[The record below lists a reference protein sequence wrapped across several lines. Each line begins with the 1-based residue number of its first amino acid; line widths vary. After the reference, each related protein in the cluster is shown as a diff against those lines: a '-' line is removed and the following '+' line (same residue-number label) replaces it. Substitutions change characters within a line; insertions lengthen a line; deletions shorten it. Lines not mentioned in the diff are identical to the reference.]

1 MNKVLSLAKQY
12 PLVTITLAVAALAG
26 ILTALLPRAA
36 GPQSGFGRY
45 AIPPLGNLVHWLIA
59 AWAAYI
65 VIRAGIDMIK
75 TLRSGSFGVDIL
87 AITAIT
93 ASILVGEFWAALVIL
108 LMLTGGE
115 ALEEYADGRAKQ
127 AMTSLVSSAPKEAHL
142 QAADGSISE
151 VPVEQVQVGDE
162 VLVRAGEVVPVDG
175 TLVSDAGVFDDSS
188 LTGESIPKERVAGD
202 EILSGSINGSTA
214 VVIKATKAAA
224 ESQYQQIV
232 ALVEDAANS
241 RSPMVRLAD
250 RFALPFTVIALAIG
264 IFAWRHSGMP
274 LRFAEVLVVA
284 TPCPLIIAA
293 PVAFMSGMSLAA
305 RDGAIIRSSATLE
318 KLRRAKAFAFDKTGT
333 ITLGEPTLEDIRP
346 VGAFSAD
353 EILRL
358 AAAAEQGSAHVLA
371 APIVKA
377 ATGRGSGAAD
387 GDAAAEAG
395 AAMAAD
401 AAAEPAIK
409 LPPATDVQEAT
420 GGGVDATV
428 EGHNVAV
435 GKVAYLEGIT
445 GVDVPEPQLEPGELA
460 VHVAIDR
467 QYAGYLVLRDQVRPD
482 AAKTMA
488 SLRAQ
493 GIEEIAMFTGDEQ
506 ATADVIANQVGIDEV
521 HAKCLPADKVRGV
534 QTMPRKPVVM
544 VGDGVN
550 DAPVLAAADVGIA
563 IAARGSTAASESA
576 DVVILPNELYRVADT
591 LRIGRHTVKIA
602 MQSIGIGITASI
614 ILMLI
619 AATGRLPA
627 VGGAWLQELVDVIA
641 ILWALKAGGTAIF
654 RRFHRGDKAAAATPV
669 VAPA

>member
-1 MNKVLSLAKQY
+1 MNRVVSLAKQY

-26 ILTALLPRAA
+26 ILTAILPRAT
-36 GPQSGFGRY
+36 GEQHGFGRY
-45 AIPPLGNLVHWLIA
+45 AIPPAGNIVHWLIA
-59 AWAAYI
+59 AWAAYM

-93 ASILVGEFWAALVIL
+93 ASVLVGEFWAALVIL

-115 ALEEYADGRAKQ
+115 ALEEYADGRAKR
-127 AMTSLVSSAPKEAHL
+127 AMTALVSSAPKEAHL
-142 QAADGSISE
+142 QAEDGSLST
-151 VPVEQVQVGDE
+151 VPVDQLQVGDE

-175 TLVSDAGVFDDSS
+175 VLVSDAGVFDDSS
-188 LTGESIPKERVAGD
+188 LTGESIPKERVKGD
-202 EILSGSINGSTA
+202 EVLSGSINGATA
-214 VVIKATKAAA
+214 VVLKATKPAS

-264 IFAWRHSGMP
+264 IFAWVRSGTP

-346 VGAFSAD
+346 VGSVSAD
-353 EILRL
+353 DMLRL

-377 ATGRGSGAAD
+377 ATRGANAD
-387 GDAAAEAG
+387 ATAEAD
-395 AAMAAD
+395 AD
-401 AAAEPAIK
+401 AEPAIK

-460 VHVAIDR
+460 VHVAVDR
-467 QYAGYLVLRDQVRPD
+467 QYAGYLVLRDQIRPD

-506 ATADVIANQVGIDEV
+506 ATADIIAGQAGIDEV

-534 QTMPRKPVVM
+534 QTMARKPVVM

-602 MQSIGIGITASI
+602 LQSIGIGISI
-614 ILMLI
+614 SILLMLF

-627 VGGAWLQELVDVIA
+627 VAGAWLQELVDVIA

-654 RRFHRGDKAAAATPV
+654 RRFHRGDKAAAEAPTL
-669 VAPA
+669 APA